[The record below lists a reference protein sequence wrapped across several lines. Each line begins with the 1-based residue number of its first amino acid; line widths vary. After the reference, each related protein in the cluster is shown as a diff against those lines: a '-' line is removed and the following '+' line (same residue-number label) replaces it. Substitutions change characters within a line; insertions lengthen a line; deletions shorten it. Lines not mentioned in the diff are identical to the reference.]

1 MSVASLPPVR
11 SRIAHALAVGAAALL
26 YAVVT
31 QAWWVGVVV
40 GAVAAASVARFPRL
54 VLPALPEVALTSGA
68 AALLAIFLPVSWLQ
82 DPAGVALSEL
92 SARSAVGPLLLVVL
106 RLLIA
111 SPTGGKGLN
120 LMLLIASAVACGQ
133 TDGGWRYPLLAA
145 VLLVAIAADLLQDR
159 HGGPTLAGL
168 RDRPLR
174 PWLAAV
180 FVGACATVA
189 CAALL
194 PVLHGR
200 VIRAFYDLERRGS
213 TSGFS
218 DDILFGGAADI
229 TESDELV
236 LRVHGPQPS
245 HLRGVVFSR
254 YRNGRWVP
262 GEADPGKPLLLH
274 THAPESATRVQ
285 AEKPGPRY
293 FVPLEASAVATPSAL
308 VLADRMGTLRAPNG
322 AAAYTIWFTL
332 DSPVGHVPQ
341 PPTDEDTEV
350 PAPVRD
356 GIAALA
362 AEWTKDESTHAGKLA
377 SIERHLRR
385 DFKYALRHERATRA
399 DPIVDFLTRNRVGH
413 CEYFASAMALMARS
427 LGIPARVA
435 SGFRVHERNPVGG
448 FHVVRARDAHAWVEA
463 WVDGAWVT
471 FDPTPP
477 NALASERQG
486 ATPWV
491 RAVWDYW
498 TDRWENID
506 GAQVRLA
513 AFLITAVLAGAAAL
527 TLWLRRWYRARR
539 RVGAGQVEET
549 LPSVGRMLDVLERR
563 GMARPAAETLEAYS
577 MRLRDAGAEELS
589 RAAEILE
596 GYARYSYGGTGSRAE
611 IEGVTTA
618 WLRRNR

>member
-1 MSVASLPPVR
+1 MSLTSLPPLRVR
-11 SRIAHALAVGAAALL
+11 VTHALAVGSAALL

-31 QAWWVGVVV
+31 HAWWVGVLV

-68 AALLAIFLPVSWLQ
+68 AALLAIFLPASWLL
-82 DPAGVALSEL
+82 DPAHVHLSEL
-92 SARSAVGPLLLVVL
+92 SARAAVGPLLLVVL

-111 SPTGGKGLN
+111 SPSGGKGLN
-120 LMLLIASAVACGQ
+120 LMLLVATAVACGQ
-133 TDGGWRYPLLAA
+133 ADGGWKYPLLAA
-145 VLLVAIAADLLQDR
+145 ILLFAIAADLVQDR

-168 RDRPLR
+168 RDRPVR
-174 PWLAAV
+174 PWVSAV
-180 FVGACATVA
+180 VVGTCATVA

-194 PVLHGR
+194 PVLHGQ

-218 DDILFGGAADI
+218 DDILLGGAADI

-274 THAPESATRVQ
+274 THAPASATRVQ

-293 FVPLEASAVATPSAL
+293 FVPLEATAVATPSAL

-332 DSPVGHVPQ
+332 DSPVDHAPQ

-350 PAPVRD
+350 PAQVRD
-356 GIAALA
+356 GVAALA
-362 AEWTKDESTHAGKLA
+362 AEWTKDESTHAGKIA
-377 SIERHLRR
+377 SIERNLQR
-385 DFKYALRHERATRA
+385 DFRYSLRHDRATHA
-399 DPIVDFLTRNRVGH
+399 DPIVDFLTHNRVGH

-491 RAVWDYW
+491 RALWDYW
-498 TDRWENID
+498 TDRWQNID

-527 TLWLRRWYRARR
+527 MLWLRRWYRARR
-539 RVGAGQVEET
+539 GDGAGRVEET

-563 GMARPAAETLEAYS
+563 GFGRPAAETLEAYAV
-577 MRLRDAGAEELS
+577 RLRDAGAQEFS

-596 GYARYSYGGTGSRAE
+596 GYARYAYGGKGSREE
-611 IEGVTTA
+611 IEGVTTE

>member
-1 MSVASLPPVR
+1 MPVTSLPPVR
-11 SRIAHALAVGAAALL
+11 ARVAHALAVGAAALL
-26 YAVVT
+26 YGVMTHAWWTAIAVV
-31 QAWWVGVVV
+31 
-40 GAVAAASVARFPRL
+40 AVAAASVARFPRL
-54 VLPALPEVALTSGA
+54 ALPAVPEVALTSGA
-68 AALLAIFLPVSWLQ
+68 AALLAIFLPASWLQ
-82 DPAGVALSEL
+82 DPTEVSLSEL
-92 SARSAVGPLLLVVL
+92 STRAAAGPLFLVVL

-120 LMLLIASAVACGQ
+120 LMLLVATAVACGQ
-133 TDGGWRYPLLAA
+133 TDGGWRYPSLAI
-145 VLLVAIAADLLQDR
+145 VLLVAIAVDLVQDR
-159 HGGPTLAGL
+159 RGGPTWAGL
-168 RDRPLR
+168 RDRPSR
-174 PWLAAV
+174 PWVAAIV
-180 FVGACATVA
+180 VGACATVA

-194 PVLHGR
+194 PLLHGR

-218 DDILFGGAADI
+218 DDILLGGAADI

-274 THAPESATRVQ
+274 THAPDSATRVQ
-285 AEKPGPRY
+285 VEKPGPRY
-293 FVPLEASAVATPSAL
+293 FVPLEATAVATPSAL

-322 AAAYTIWFTL
+322 GAAYTIWFTL
-332 DSPVGHVPQ
+332 DSPVDHAPQ

-350 PAPVRD
+350 PDQVRNA
-356 GIAALA
+356 IAALA
-362 AEWTKDESTHAGKLA
+362 VEWTKDERTQAGKLA
-377 SIERHLRR
+377 SIERHLRT
-385 DFKYALRHERATRA
+385 DFRYALRHDRATRA

-427 LGIPARVA
+427 QGIPARVA

-477 NALASERQG
+477 NALGSERQG
-486 ATPWV
+486 STPWV

-498 TDRWENID
+498 TDRWENVD

-513 AFLITAVLAGAAAL
+513 AFLITALLAGVSAL
-527 TLWLRRWYRARR
+527 ALWLRRWYRGRR
-539 RVGAGQVEET
+539 RDGSARGHGT
-549 LPSVGRMLDVLERR
+549 LPGVGRLLESLERR
-563 GMARPAAETLEAYS
+563 GFARPAAETLEAYAT
-577 MRLRDAGAEELS
+577 RLRDAGAEDLS
-589 RAAEILE
+589 GAAEIVE
-596 GYARYSYGGTGSRAE
+596 GYAQYAYGGKGSREE
-611 IEGVTTA
+611 IEAVTTA
-618 WLRRNR
+618 WLRRHR